1 MRRVLVILL
10 VSAAGVLG
18 FAAPAWA
25 HTSVAIEPAV
35 AGSPNALVTVN
46 AAAESDTAGIASL
59 RVVLPV
65 GIAPGDVTYVDGP
78 PGWTLQPDAEGYVVG
93 GAAVPVGRDAVHRV
107 RVKQLPSTPTLVFK
121 VLQTYTD
128 GRIDR
133 WIEVPS
139 GANAEPEYPAP
150 VVTLAAPPGGF
161 ASSPPGGFASSP
173 PAPAAPPASG
183 PVDPTTP
190 AGPDLAAESGSALPW
205 VIVAVAV
212 VAALAAGAVVLFRR
226 RARG

>member
-10 VSAAGVLG
+10 GSVMGVLG

-25 HTSVAIEPAV
+25 HTSVTIEPAV

-59 RVVLPV
+59 RVVLPA
-65 GIAPGDVTYVDGP
+65 GIAPGDVMYVDGP
-78 PGWTLQPDAEGYVVG
+78 PGWALQPDVEGYVVG
-93 GAAVPVGRDAVHRV
+93 GPAVPVGRDAVHRV
-107 RVKQLPSTPTLVFK
+107 RVKALPSTPTLVFK

-128 GRIDR
+128 GRVDR

-139 GANAEPEYPAP
+139 GANAEPEFPAP

-161 ASSPPGGFASSP
+161 ASAPSAPASPPSD
-173 PAPAAPPASG
+173 
-183 PVDPTTP
+183 PVDSTTP
-190 AGPDLAAESGSALPW
+190 AGPDLAADSGSALPW
-205 VIVAVAV
+205 IIVAVAV
-212 VAALAAGAVVLFRR
+212 VAALAAGAVVLVRR
-226 RARG
+226 RRSP

>member
-1 MRRVLVILL
+1 MVLIVVLV
-10 VSAAGVLG
+10 GVLG

-25 HTSVAIEPAV
+25 HTTVKVEPAV
-35 AGSPNALVTVN
+35 AGAPNALVTVN

-59 RVVLPV
+59 RVVLPA

-78 PGWTLQPDAEGYVVG
+78 PGWALRPDADGYVVG
-93 GAAVPVGRDAVHRV
+93 GPPVAVGQDAVHRV
-107 RVKQLPSTPTLVFK
+107 RVTLLPATPTLVFK

-139 GANAEPEYPAP
+139 AGNAEPEFPAP

-161 ASSPPGGFASSP
+161 PSSAPSSG
-173 PAPAAPPASG
+173 PASPLVN
-183 PVDPTTP
+183 PVDPNTP
-190 AGPDLAAESGSALPW
+190 AGPDLAADSGGRAWPW
-205 VIVAVAV
+205 LIVGAAVL
-212 VAALAAGAVVLFRR
+212 VAAAAAAALVVRR
-226 RARG
+226 RR